1 MNPSYG
7 RLFEEWEIAI
17 AKKVVQEFKRKWKH
31 LAKEDP
37 DDLLQEC
44 LAHWVFVKSK
54 RVFEDD
60 GFKRSFFRRVVKNKL
75 MDLVREAETHK
86 RKTLHESVSLDA
98 PLGEEEGASSLLD
111 QLSEVK
117 AGPASEVQNAR
128 LRMDLAAALE
138 KLSPRQKE
146 LCRLMLEEGLSVNEA
161 SKRFKTY
168 RSEIYR
174 EVERIRR
181 IFEREGL
188 KGYLGRSASGS
199 VKKTKN

>member
-7 RLFEEWEIAI
+7 RLFDEWEITI
-17 AKKVVQEFKRKWKH
+17 TKKIVQEFKRKWKY

-37 DDLLQEC
+37 EDLLQEC
-44 LAHWVFVKSK
+44 LAHWLFVKSE
-54 RVFEDD
+54 RVFESE
-60 GFKRSFFRRVVKNKL
+60 GFRRSFFRRVVKNKL
-75 MDLVREAETHK
+75 MDLVREAGTHK
-86 RKTLHESVSLDA
+86 RKAIHESVSLDA
-98 PLGEEEGASSLLD
+98 PFDEEGAFSLSD
-111 QLSEVK
+111 ELSEMK
-117 AGPASEVQNAR
+117 AGPASDIQSTQ
-128 LRMDLAAALE
+128 LRVDLAAALE
-138 KLSPRQKE
+138 KLTLRQKE

-188 KGYLGRSASGS
+188 KGYLGHADPSD
-199 VKKTKN
+199 KKTKG

>member
-7 RLFEEWEIAI
+7 RLFEDWEVTV

-37 DDLLQEC
+37 EDLIQEC
-44 LAHWVFVKSK
+44 LAHWLFVKSR
-54 RVFEDD
+54 RVFENEK
-60 GFKRSFFRRVVKNKL
+60 FRRSFFRRVVKNKL
-75 MDLVREAETHK
+75 MDFVREAETHK
-86 RKTLHESVSLDA
+86 RKAIHESISLDA
-98 PLGEEEGASSLLD
+98 PIDEEGAFSLLD
-111 QLSEVK
+111 RLSETT
-117 AGPASEVQNAR
+117 AGPATEVQNTQ
-128 LRMDLAAALE
+128 LKMDLAAALE

-188 KGYLGRSASGS
+188 KGYLGRPASPGR
-199 VKKTKN
+199 KTKS